1 MATVSKELIGDSL
14 VEEYKKTH
22 SGSQKLHERATN
34 IFSAN
39 GATHAER
46 VLNPF
51 RPYITQATGSRIW
64 DVDGNEYIDCVMGH
78 GALILGHSHPAVVQA
93 VQEQM
98 AKGVHYGSNHPLEV
112 EWGEL
117 IKSMMPVAERVE
129 LFACG
134 QEANIMAIRLARIFT
149 GRTKILRFKENYHGW
164 SDEVAA
170 QDSAGAL
177 TPETTILPMND
188 LDKVEAELA
197 AKEYA
202 ILMIEGG
209 GAIMAGRAPW
219 YTDVV
224 RGLSNLTQKY
234 GTVWHIDEV
243 VTGFRD
249 SRGGWQEVV
258 GVKPDLTSLGKC
270 VGGGLPVGAVIGR
283 ADIMDAFNPK
293 TPLERRIRHA
303 GTWNAIPLLCAA
315 GIAACKLYLD
325 GEPQS
330 KANQLGSRLREKG
343 NQVLKERGI
352 SGRLYGRTII
362 HLYFGPLDYEPS
374 DHSLPPTEIIEKIM
388 DPARTPARVR
398 LSLHLLQRGIATYG
412 ARFFVLS
419 AAHTEEDIDQ
429 IVDAFRDSL
438 DAMIAEGTLSQT

>member
-1 MATVSKELIGDSL
+1 MVTAKKVLIGDSL
-14 VEEYKKTH
+14 VEEYKRTH
-22 SGSQKLHERATN
+22 SGSQKLHERAVK
-34 IFSAN
+34 IFPAN

-46 VLNPF
+46 VFDPF
-51 RPYITQATGSRIW
+51 RPYITQAKGSRIW

-98 AKGVHYGSNHPLEV
+98 AKGVHYGSNHALEV

-149 GRTKILRFKENYHGW
+149 GRTKVLRFKENYHGW

-170 QDSAGAL
+170 QGSAGAL
-177 TPETTILPMND
+177 TPETTIIPMND

-197 AKEYA
+197 TKEYA

-209 GAIMAGRAPW
+209 GAVMAGRAPW

-224 RGLSNLTQKY
+224 RALSGLTRKY
-234 GTVWHIDEV
+234 GTVWLIDEV

-270 VGGGLPVGAVIGR
+270 VGGGLPVGAVVGR

-303 GTWNAIPLLCAA
+303 GTWNATPLLCAA

-352 SGRLYGRTII
+352 SGRLYGRTIV

-374 DHSLPPTEIIEKIM
+374 DYSLPPTKNIQKIM
-388 DPARTPARVR
+388 DPARVPARIR

-412 ARFFVLS
+412 ARFLVLS

-429 IVDAFRDSL
+429 LIDAFKDSL
-438 DAMIAEGTLSQT
+438 DAMIAEGTLSQA